1 MCSTLHHRGTRCTSV
16 TLCGWDFPTAA
27 GPRAFVG
34 AGLPARPPS
43 EALRPCRHKNTLLH
57 EAQILLRDKFISAVE
72 RKKATGMF
80 LAHVTSFSS
89 TNYYYELEAT
99 GMFLLILLKPCENSL
114 VDKYI
119 CPFLLKR
126 SASAAFCDM
135 FPFLLRATHS
145 ELCQHASL
153 AAS

>member
-1 MCSTLHHRGTRCTSV
+1 MFLAHVTSFSSTNYYYELEATGMFLAHVTSFSS
-16 TLCGWDFPTAA
+16 TNYYYEL
-27 GPRAFVG
+27 
-34 AGLPARPPS
+34 
-43 EALRPCRHKNTLLH
+43 E
-57 EAQILLRDKFISAVE
+57 
-72 RKKATGMF
+72 ATGMF